1 VCPLMRWLLEHCGP
15 VMKAFQRD
23 VNSCNNDITFIENVN
38 QILEGLDVLCPM
50 EVLESI
56 EEVVPRV
63 LGVPL
68 DERDG
73 RDLLTQD
80 ISQ

>member
-1 VCPLMRWLLEHCGP
+1 
-15 VMKAFQRD
+15 MKAFQHD
-23 VNSCNNDITFIENVN
+23 LNCNNDITFIENVN

-56 EEVVPRV
+56 EEVVSRV

-68 DERDG
+68 DE
-73 RDLLTQD
+73 
-80 ISQ
+80 IAP